1 MKISF
6 IIYKP
11 AKSSMQSGL
20 LNTKK
25 WCLTN
30 SSVNESY
37 KSPKFGWD
45 GSTNPEKKIEL
56 FFETLD
62 EAKRFAQTK
71 AENELKKKLI
81 REKMIQEKKESMEA
95 KGKVMRQKTKEEIQR
110 EKVQKEKT

>member
-1 MKISF
+1 MKNSF
-6 IIYKP
+6 VIYKP

-30 SSVNESY
+30 SSINESY
-37 KSPKFGWD
+37 KSSKFGWD

-62 EAKRFAQTK
+62 DAKRFAQTNNYNYK
-71 AENELKKKLI
+71 IIEPLKRKIIKKSYAQNFI
-81 REKMIQEKKESMEA
+81 KK
-95 KGKVMRQKTKEEIQR
+95 V
-110 EKVQKEKT
+110 

>member
-6 IIYKP
+6 VIYKP

-30 SSVNESY
+30 SSINESY

-62 EAKRFAQTK
+62 DAKKFARK
-71 AENELKKKLI
+71 NSYNYKIVEPFKRKIIKKSYAQNFI
-81 REKMIQEKKESMEA
+81 KK
-95 KGKVMRQKTKEEIQR
+95 I
-110 EKVQKEKT
+110 

>member
-1 MKISF
+1 MKINF
-6 IIYKP
+6 VIYKP

-30 SSVNESY
+30 SSVNESF

-45 GSTNPEKKIEL
+45 GSTNPEKKIVL

-62 EAKRFAQTK
+62 EAKRFAQTNNYK
-71 AENELKKKLI
+71 YKVVEPLKRKIIKKSYAQNFI
-81 REKMIQEKKESMEA
+81 KKN
-95 KGKVMRQKTKEEIQR
+95 
-110 EKVQKEKT
+110 

>member
-6 IIYKP
+6 VIYKP

-30 SSVNESY
+30 SSINESY

-62 EAKRFAQTK
+62 DAKKFARK
-71 AENELKKKLI
+71 NSYNYKIVEPFKRRIIKKSYAQNFI
-81 REKMIQEKKESMEA
+81 KK
-95 KGKVMRQKTKEEIQR
+95 I
-110 EKVQKEKT
+110 

>member
-1 MKISF
+1 MLLELMKINF

-30 SSVNESY
+30 TNINESY

-45 GSTNPEKKIEL
+45 GSTNPEKKIRL
-56 FFETLD
+56 FFETLN
-62 EAKRFAQTK
+62 EAKRFAQNNNYNYK
-71 AENELKKKLI
+71 VIEPLKRKIIKKSYAQNFI
-81 REKMIQEKKESMEA
+81 KKN
-95 KGKVMRQKTKEEIQR
+95 
-110 EKVQKEKT
+110 

>member
-1 MKISF
+1 MKNNF
-6 IIYKP
+6 VIYKP

-30 SSVNESY
+30 SSTNESY

-62 EAKRFAQTK
+62 EAKRFAQLNNYNYK
-71 AENELKKKLI
+71 IVEPLKRKIVKKSYAQNF
-81 REKMIQEKKESMEA
+81 MKK
-95 KGKVMRQKTKEEIQR
+95 I
-110 EKVQKEKT
+110 

>member
-6 IIYKP
+6 VIYKP

-30 SSVNESY
+30 SSINESY
-37 KSPKFGWD
+37 KSSKFGWD

-62 EAKRFAQTK
+62 DAKRFAQTNNYNYK
-71 AENELKKKLI
+71 IVEPLKRKIIKKSYAQNFI
-81 REKMIQEKKESMEA
+81 KK
-95 KGKVMRQKTKEEIQR
+95 V
-110 EKVQKEKT
+110 

>member
-1 MKISF
+1 MKNSF

-30 SSVNESY
+30 SSINESY

-62 EAKRFAQTK
+62 EAKRFAEINNYNYK
-71 AENELKKKLI
+71 VVEPLKRKIIKKSYAENFIKKY
-81 REKMIQEKKESMEA
+81 
-95 KGKVMRQKTKEEIQR
+95 
-110 EKVQKEKT
+110 

>member
-6 IIYKP
+6 VIYKP

-30 SSVNESY
+30 SSINESY
-37 KSPKFGWD
+37 KSSKFGWD

-62 EAKRFAQTK
+62 EAKNFAQK
-71 AENELKKKLI
+71 RDFLFEVIPPGKRKILKKSYSQNFLKKKD
-81 REKMIQEKKESMEA
+81 
-95 KGKVMRQKTKEEIQR
+95 V
-110 EKVQKEKT
+110 

>member
-1 MKISF
+1 MKINY

-45 GSTNPEKKIEL
+45 GTTNPEKKIEL

-62 EAKRFAQTK
+62 DAKRFAQTNNYDYK
-71 AENELKKKLI
+71 VVEPLKRRIIKKSYAQNFI
-81 REKMIQEKKESMEA
+81 KKN
-95 KGKVMRQKTKEEIQR
+95 
-110 EKVQKEKT
+110 